1 MSIWTTQ
8 CDAELGKIWED
19 LRILWVRPTQLHA
32 HLLNALLSPID
43 IDLMPHQ
50 TPVHLLDLTSPPKSG
65 SEPSV
70 AGYFVHW

>member
-1 MSIWTTQ
+1 MSIWTAR

-19 LRILWVRPTQLHA
+19 LHILWARPT

-50 TPVHLLDLTSPPKSG
+50 TAGHLLDLTSPPENG